1 MGAGELVNL
10 CKTAL
15 ASAVMGLCVR
25 AVLETAAPLLPAGKL
40 GELACL
46 ALCAG
51 LGAALYFALALLL
64 RVDEA
69 RMAVSLVKKKK

>member
-1 MGAGELVNL
+1 
-10 CKTAL
+10 
-15 ASAVMGLCVR
+15 MGLCVR
-25 AVLETAAPLLPAGKL
+25 AVLEAASPLLPAGKL